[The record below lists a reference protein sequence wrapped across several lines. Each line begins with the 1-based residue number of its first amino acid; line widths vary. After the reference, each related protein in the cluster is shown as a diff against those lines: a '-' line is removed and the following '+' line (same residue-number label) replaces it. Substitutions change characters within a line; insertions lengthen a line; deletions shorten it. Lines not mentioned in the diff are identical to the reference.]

1 MYLFLP
7 ICLLLYFILHGIK
20 ARNYLLLVMSL
31 LFYAWGEPKWIILM
45 IVTTLIDYGAGLL
58 VDQYR
63 GQKLAKWALAGS
75 VVITLSFLAVF
86 KYLGF
91 FNQNLNQIFGAEL
104 PTQIFN
110 LPIGISF
117 YTFQAITYVVDV
129 YRGKAQVQRSYANLL
144 LYVALFPQLIAGPIV
159 RYTDIAAQLENREMT
174 LPGFSKGITRF
185 VTGLGKKVLLANIAG
200 QVATSLIGGDLS
212 KASVLGAWLGI
223 FAYTFQIY
231 FDFSGYS
238 DMAIGLGHMF
248 GFTYVE
254 NFNYPYISK
263 SITEF
268 WRRWHISLSTF
279 FRDYVYIPLGGN
291 RRHQLRN
298 MFIVWALTGL
308 WHGASWNFVLWGL
321 YYFVFLA
328 IEKLFLGKFLEKLPA
343 VVGHAYALFII
354 VVGWVFFYFD
364 DVSRLGQMLKLM
376 FGFSGQAG
384 VLPTDTVLLKNHL
397 VFFLVA
403 IIACI
408 PVSKLVKAL
417 LIRFSRKGSV
427 QESLAG
433 AAGILYDVALLFFST
448 GRHCLPGG
456 WLIQSVPLFPIL
468 SKGGRLHEI

>member
-1 MYLFLP
+1 
-7 ICLLLYFILHGIK
+7 
-20 ARNYLLLVMSL
+20 
-31 LFYAWGEPKWIILM
+31 M

-159 RYTDIAAQLENREMT
+159 RYTDIAAQRRNREMT

-448 GRHCLPGG
+448 AALVGASYNPFLYFR
-456 WLIQSVPLFPIL
+456 F
-468 SKGGRLHEI
+468 

>member
-1 MYLFLP
+1 MVFSSLNFMYLFLP
-7 ICLLLYFILHGIK
+7 VCLLLYFILRGIK

-31 LFYAWGEPKWIILM
+31 LFYAWGEPKWIVLM
-45 IVTTLIDYGAGLL
+45 IVTTLVDYGAGLL
-58 VDQYR
+58 VDKYR
-63 GQKLAKWALAGS
+63 GQKQAKWALAGS

-91 FNQNLNQIFGAEL
+91 FNQNLNSLFGAEL

-129 YRGKAQVQRSYANLL
+129 YRGKARVQRSYANLL
-144 LYVALFPQLIAGPIV
+144 LYVSLFPQLIAGPIV
-159 RYTDIAAQLENREMT
+159 RYTDIAEQLESRET
-174 LPGFSKGITRF
+174 TVEGFARGITRF

-200 QVATSLIGGDLS
+200 QIATSLIGGDLS

-298 MFIVWALTGL
+298 MFVVWALTGL

-328 IEKLFLGKFLEKLPA
+328 IEKMFLGKYLEKLPA
-343 VVGHAYALFII
+343 VVGHVYALFIV

-384 VLPTDTVLLKNHL
+384 VMPTDTILLKNHL
-397 VFFLVA
+397 VFFMVA
-403 IIACI
+403 IVACI

-417 LIRFSRKGSV
+417 LIRFSRRGTV
-427 QESLAG
+427 QEVVAG
-433 AAGILYDVALLFFST
+433 AVGIVYDVALLFFST
-448 GRHCLPGG
+448 AALVGASYNPFLYFR
-456 WLIQSVPLFPIL
+456 F
-468 SKGGRLHEI
+468 

>member
-20 ARNYLLLVMSL
+20 ARNYLLLAMSL

-45 IVTTLIDYGAGLL
+45 IMTTLIDYGAGLL

-343 VVGHAYALFII
+343 VVRHVYALFII
-354 VVGWVFFYFD
+354 VVGWVFFYLD

-417 LIRFSRKGSV
+417 LIRFSRKGPV

-433 AAGILYDVALLFFST
+433 AAGILYDIALLFFST
-448 GRHCLPGG
+448 AALVGASYNPFLYFR
-456 WLIQSVPLFPIL
+456 F
-468 SKGGRLHEI
+468 

>member
-268 WRRWHISLSTF
+268 WCRWHISLSTF

-417 LIRFSRKGSV
+417 LIRFSRKGPV

-448 GRHCLPGG
+448 AALVGASYNPFLYFR
-456 WLIQSVPLFPIL
+456 F
-468 SKGGRLHEI
+468 

>member
-417 LIRFSRKGSV
+417 LIRFSRKGPR
-427 QESLAG
+427 
-433 AAGILYDVALLFFST
+433 AGIACRS
-448 GRHCLPGG
+448 GRD
-456 WLIQSVPLFPIL
+456 PL
-468 SKGGRLHEI
+468 

>member
-200 QVATSLIGGDLS
+200 QIATSLIGGDLS

-448 GRHCLPGG
+448 AALVGAR
-456 WLIQSVPLFPIL
+456 
-468 SKGGRLHEI
+468 

>member
-1 MYLFLP
+1 
-7 ICLLLYFILHGIK
+7 
-20 ARNYLLLVMSL
+20 
-31 LFYAWGEPKWIILM
+31 M

-417 LIRFSRKGSV
+417 LIRFSRKGPV

-448 GRHCLPGG
+448 AALVGASYNPFLYFR
-456 WLIQSVPLFPIL
+456 F
-468 SKGGRLHEI
+468 

>member
-417 LIRFSRKGSV
+417 LIRFSRKGPV

-433 AAGILYDVALLFFST
+433 AAGILLYDVALLFFST
-448 GRHCLPGG
+448 AALVGASYNPFLYFR
-456 WLIQSVPLFPIL
+456 F
-468 SKGGRLHEI
+468 